1 MVVSFKN
8 MIQNNFINPYLKL
21 MSYYFSFIW
30 VFLLLNYLNLIMYII
45 YSDLEFGTLSIESL
59 LKKK

>member
-1 MVVSFKN
+1 
-8 MIQNNFINPYLKL
+8 
-21 MSYYFSFIW
+21 MSYYYSFIW
-30 VFLLLNYLNLIMYII
+30 VFLLLNYLNLSMYII